1 MAWMTAV
8 ATALS
13 CIVYPSVYIIT
24 AAYLLLQLLVK
35 VLVKVLGT
43 VLVTPLLYL
52 GNSIL
57 SLILLP
63 LRILAKFESILIYL
77 GVAIVMG
84 IGAGFIVYYSSSTV
98 VNLLGHAM
106 GALWTPSAPPTG
118 PSDSKA
124 LPGHQVRQAGLVNAP
139 LFLPRDQWRRRDGK
153 KAPRGTRQAGL
164 QASTILEED
173 SSEYSDEELG

>member
-1 MAWMTAV
+1 MTAV

-63 LRILAKFESILIYL
+63 LRILAKFEVRGIRA
-77 GVAIVMG
+77 VAPYE
-84 IGAGFIVYYSSSTV
+84 VY
-98 VNLLGHAM
+98 M
-106 GALWTPSAPPTG
+106 
-118 PSDSKA
+118 K
-124 LPGHQVRQAGLVNAP
+124 
-139 LFLPRDQWRRRDGK
+139 RRFADVSCS
-153 KAPRGTRQAGL
+153 Q
-164 QASTILEED
+164 S
-173 SSEYSDEELG
+173 